1 VRCLCILLQGSKD
14 FPRLEILDPRLSLR
28 QTRPSL
34 NICVERAIILSCASS
49 ELIPAADWY
58 KSRLLEN
65 SLDPSSMN
73 CTIFPARLR
82 AARPSRA
89 ILVENFGSLRDA
101 NLQVRV
107 MM

>member
-1 VRCLCILLQGSKD
+1 MSLHSVARFERFSSFGDLGSP
-14 FPRLEILDPRLSLR
+14 FELET
-28 QTRPSL
+28 TRPSL
-34 NICVERAIILSCASS
+34 NIRVERAIILSCASS